1 MDRQVLPPRL
11 PNAIGVEHID
21 TIVKYL
27 NRKKGHNNKYVDFSN
42 DIKDGY
48 CDDDD
53 DDVVVSGDCDDV
65 DVGDDDDSV
74 DTINHRNNK
83 NSSYSSSDKTPIV
96 HAVAT
101 DPFIFNDQVLI
112 PILPLHRQRLL
123 HNERC

>member
-27 NRKKGHNNKYVDFSN
+27 NRKKGHNNKSVDFSN
-42 DIKDGY
+42 DIKDG
-48 CDDDD
+48 CCDD

>member
-1 MDRQVLPPRL
+1 LDRQVLPSRL

-27 NRKKGHNNKYVDFSN
+27 NRKKGHNNKSVDFSN
-42 DIKDGY
+42 DIKDG
-48 CDDDD
+48 CCDD
-53 DDVVVSGDCDDV
+53 DDVVVNGDCDDI
-65 DVGDDDDSV
+65 DDDDDSV

-83 NSSYSSSDKTPIV
+83 NSSYSSSDKAPIV

>member
-1 MDRQVLPPRL
+1 MPPRL

-21 TIVKYL
+21 TIVTYL
-27 NRKKGHNNKYVDFSN
+27 NRKKGHNNKSVDFSN
-42 DIKDGY
+42 DINDG
-48 CDDDD
+48 CCDD
-53 DDVVVSGDCDDV
+53 DDVVVSGYCDDV
-65 DVGDDDDSV
+65 DDDDSV
-74 DTINHRNNK
+74 DTINHRNK
-83 NSSYSSSDKTPIV
+83 KISSYSSSDNTPIV